1 MYKSPSADSR
11 VRLSPALRLLVAAV
25 TLAGALQG
33 CAYYSFSGASIPEHL
48 SSIAIPQVEDN
59 SLSTLTGL
67 DASLTE
73 LLVDRFVQQTRL
85 SLEPANDNADALLV
99 ARITRYQNLPTS
111 VSGDER
117 ATRNRITITVE
128 VNYDD
133 QVNDETLLTRTFTGF
148 EDYDPFDSAG
158 EQEAARVSLEKI
170 ADDIF
175 TAATS
180 NW

>member
-1 MYKSPSADSR
+1 
-11 VRLSPALRLLVAAV
+11 LRFLFAIAV
-25 TLAGALQG
+25 LAGAVPG

-67 DASLTE
+67 DASLTQ

-85 SLEPANDNADALLV
+85 SLEPVNDNADALLV
-99 ARITRYQNLPTS
+99 AKITRYQNLPTS

-117 ATRNRITITVE
+117 ATLNRITITVE
-128 VNYDD
+128 VAYDD

-148 EDYDPFDSAG
+148 ADYNPLDTADKS
-158 EQEAARVSLEKI
+158 EQDAADESLEKI